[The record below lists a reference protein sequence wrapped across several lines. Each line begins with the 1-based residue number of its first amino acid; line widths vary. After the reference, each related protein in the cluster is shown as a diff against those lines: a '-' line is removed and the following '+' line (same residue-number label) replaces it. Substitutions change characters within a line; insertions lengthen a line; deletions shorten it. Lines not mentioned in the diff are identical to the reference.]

1 MPINDDLLLELLR
14 RMILTRKLE
23 TRHRQILARF
33 KRGEGPFICFAH
45 PSRGEEAVGIGATAA
60 LRTDDLMIGTHRGF
74 VEYIGKGMRPLDL
87 FAEYLGK
94 KGLLDGR
101 AGIQVSDREN
111 GIPAMTGGIGGGFG
125 IAVGMAHALKL
136 RGEDRIVMLCYGDG
150 GYNQADAHPAMVI
163 ASSLKLPVL
172 FHARYN
178 GWAEYT
184 PSSEFNPTHSVAARG
199 AAYGIESDSVDG
211 QRVDVVHEAARRA
224 VDYVRSG
231 RGPFIME
238 YRTYRF
244 GPHWSSDDRYPF
256 YVDRHEDR
264 QARLRDPVTLC
275 KDLLIER
282 GALSEQGFR
291 EMREAIGAEVDE
303 IVAQALSLPAADE
316 SDMFAGVFA
325 GSRANAAADAGRGD
339 EAAAS
344 ADAKGGRGTCLG
356 NSPCWKPSARPSR
369 RRWPRTMPSSTWVST
384 SATA

>member
-1 MPINDDLLLELLR
+1 MPIADDLLLGLLGK
-14 RMILTRKLE
+14 MILTRKLE

-60 LRTDDLMIGTHRGF
+60 LRVDDLMIGTHRGF

-101 AGIQVSDREN
+101 AGIQVSDKLH
-111 GIPAMTGGIGGGFG
+111 GIPAMTGGIGGGYG

-163 ASSLKLPVL
+163 AASLKLPVL
-172 FHARYN
+172 FHVRYN

-211 QRVDVVHEAARRA
+211 QRVDVVHEAARKA
-224 VDYVRSG
+224 VEYVSSG

-256 YVDRHEDR
+256 YVDRREDR
-264 QARLRDPVTLC
+264 QARRRDPITLC

-282 GALSEQGFR
+282 GALSEQSFR
-291 EMREAIGAEVDE
+291 EMSKAIGAEVDE

-325 GSRANAAADAGRGD
+325 GSLADAAAGAGRGD
-339 EAAAS
+339 ETAAS
-344 ADAKGGRGTCLG
+344 AVADAAAGSTAKGGRG
-356 NSPCWKPSARPSR
+356 R
-369 RRWPRTMPSSTWVST
+369 V
-384 SATA
+384 

>member
-1 MPINDDLLLELLR
+1 MPIDDDLLLELLR

-33 KRGEGPFICFAH
+33 KRGEGPFISFAH

-60 LRTDDLMIGTHRGF
+60 LRIDDLMIGTHRGF

-101 AGIQVSDREN
+101 AGIQVSDREH
-111 GIPAMTGGIGGGFG
+111 GIPAMTGGIGGGYG

-136 RGEDRIVMLCYGDG
+136 RGEDSIVMLCYGDG

-172 FHARYN
+172 FHVRYN

-199 AAYGIESDSVDG
+199 VAYGIESDSVDG
-211 QRVDVVHEAARRA
+211 QRVDVVYEAARKA

-256 YVDRHEDR
+256 YVDRRKDR

-282 GALSEQGFR
+282 GALSEQSFI
-291 EMREAIGAEVDE
+291 EMGKAIGAEVDE

-325 GSRANAAADAGRGD
+325 GSLADAAPDAGRAD
-339 EAAAS
+339 ETAAS
-344 ADAKGGRGTCLG
+344 AVAKGGGGR
-356 NSPCWKPSARPSR
+356 A
-369 RRWPRTMPSSTWVST
+369 
-384 SATA
+384 